1 MGLSDSQTDRYTMGY
16 DNKRFLYFVIKW
28 KDTMWPLVLVFVII
42 LKYALVSGIL
52 LQFMTLIVI
61 IGF

>member
-1 MGLSDSQTDRYTMGY
+1 MGLSDSQTDRYTMGH

-42 LKYALVSGIL
+42 LEYALVSGIS

>member
-1 MGLSDSQTDRYTMGY
+1 MGY

-42 LKYALVSGIL
+42 LEYALVSGIS

>member
-1 MGLSDSQTDRYTMGY
+1 MDHFTVDY
-16 DNKRFLYFVIKW
+16 DNKRFCILFINK

-42 LKYALVSGIL
+42 LKYALVSCIL

>member
-1 MGLSDSQTDRYTMGY
+1 MGY

-42 LKYALVSGIL
+42 LKYALVSCIL

>member
-1 MGLSDSQTDRYTMGY
+1 MGY
-16 DNKRFLYFVIKW
+16 DNKRFLYFVIKG

-42 LKYALVSGIL
+42 LKYALVIGIL